1 MCGWCSFKEH
11 CSEFGG
17 TVLPRPVDEHA
28 SGSVEHWDLVRHD
41 QDGASSGLG

>member
-1 MCGWCSFKEH
+1 MCGWCSFKKH

-41 QDGASSGLG
+41 QDAACSGLA